1 MTVAFRYVLVLPVTK
16 PPDAIMYKSN
26 PHAVRVW
33 HHCRAEIE
41 TTTQFYPRPQRGFNK
56 LPEDAF
62 YSLIQRMTLA
72 RLSGGMANTPGCI
85 SISRGRPALCCC
97 RFQLNKCVCV
107 SNTNPRRA
115 AGKKKKKKKTKTAT
129 SEATSGR
136 AGRKCSFLSSAETH
150 MQGSCRDKYAQH

>member
-1 MTVAFRYVLVLPVTK
+1 MTVAFQYVLVLPATK

-41 TTTQFYPRPQRGFNK
+41 TTTQFYPHPQRGFNK

-72 RLSGGMANTPGCI
+72 RLSGDMANIPGCI
-85 SISRGRPALCCC
+85 SRGRLTLCCC
-97 RFQLNKCVCV
+97 RFQLNKCVCI

-115 AGKKKKKKKTKTAT
+115 AGKKNGNFGSDIW
-129 SEATSGR
+129 SEISWEEMQLPALSRNTH
-136 AGRKCSFLSSAETH
+136 AGKL
-150 MQGSCRDKYAQH
+150 QGNLQW